1 VEQTIYG
8 TITKVDTLDRIFHMH
23 YKDKIIKVYMQRGMF
38 TKLGKYIQ
46 PNNKI
51 VLKIEGIKRNKYG
64 KQFITKHVLK
74 IINPRLRNKQVLYSQ
89 ELIEHETRT
98 FINQLDKKMFLDL
111 EMSMHPYKVDKHFV
125 QEIIQVGYI
134 IVDEH
139 DQVIER
145 YQAYIKPTKHK
156 TLTKRTL
163 KFLDLTQ
170 EQVDQ
175 GVPFKQFY
183 AQFKDTINRYKP
195 AIIVWGKND
204 HLALRDAY
212 KVNKLKTLARR
223 TRFVN
228 LLQIHKNVFMFKNDL
243 GLLNAYKMYGYNP
256 DKEQR
261 HDAYEDALMT
271 RRIFSGFKA
280 YLNHQ
285 KVVDLKAFPNL
296 K

>member
-1 VEQTIYG
+1 MEGKIYG
-8 TITKVDTLDRIFHMH
+8 TTELINDEQRTFTVFTKTQKRIF
-23 YKDKIIKVYMQRGMF
+23 YMQRSMF
-38 TKLGKYIQ
+38 NKLGKYLQ
-46 PNNKI
+46 PGHKI
-51 VLKIEGIKRNKYG
+51 VVMAEGFKKTRDE
-64 KQFITKHVLK
+64 KQVMIKHVLK
-74 IINPRLRNKQVLYSQ
+74 IINPRRRKNKILYSQ
-89 ELIEHETRT
+89 QIIENETKT
-98 FINQLDKKMFLDL
+98 FINDLKTKMFLDL
-111 EMSMHPYKVDKHFV
+111 EMSMHPYRIDKNFV

-134 IVDEH
+134 IVDER

-145 YQAYIKPTKHK
+145 YQTYIKPTKHK

-170 EQVDQ
+170 DHVNN
-175 GVPFKQFY
+175 GIAFKQFY
-183 AQFKDTINRYKP
+183 EHFKDVIKRYNP

-228 LLQIHKNVFMFKNDL
+228 LLQLHKNVFMFKNDL
-243 GLLNAYKMYGYNP
+243 GLLNAYKMYGYEALK
-256 DKEQR
+256 DQR

-271 RRIFSGFKA
+271 RRVFNGFKKV
-280 YLNHQ
+280 LNQ
-285 KVVDLKAFPNL
+285 EYTIDFNAFPNI

>member
-1 VEQTIYG
+1 MQGKIYG
-8 TITKVDTLDRIFHMH
+8 TIDAIDIDHRTFTIYSKN
-23 YKDKIIKVYMQRGMF
+23 KKIRLYMQRGMF

-46 PNNKI
+46 PGHMI
-51 VLKIEGIKRNKYG
+51 VVHVEGSKTSRKEKRVLV
-64 KQFITKHVLK
+64 KHVLK
-74 IINPRLRNKQVLYSQ
+74 IVNPRLRKHQTLYSQ
-89 ELIEHETRT
+89 QLIEDETKT
-98 FINQLDKKMFLDL
+98 FINQLETKMFLDL
-111 EMSMHPYKVDKHFV
+111 EMSMHPYRVDKSFI

-134 IVDEH
+134 IVDDS

-170 EQVDQ
+170 AQVNQ
-175 GVPFKQFY
+175 GIPFEQFY
-183 AQFKDTINRYKP
+183 HHFKDVIKRYDP

-204 HLALRDAY
+204 HLALREAY

-228 LLQIHKNVFMFKNDL
+228 LLQLHKNVFMFKNDL
-243 GLLNAYKMYGYNP
+243 GLMNAYKMYGY
-256 DKEQR
+256 DVLKDQR

-271 RRIFSGFKA
+271 RRVFNGFKKV
-280 YLNHQ
+280 LN
-285 KVVDLKAFPNL
+285 KEVILDLKAYPNI